1 MEKRS
6 YELAGNLNSCSIK
19 LRTKKHL
26 LLPESNVQAS
36 HTGGVKKS
44 GICLLLALLCFAFSP
59 FVQAQAKDFQ
69 IEVLLFENLRPGS
82 AAGATLYV
90 PRLGNSI
97 SLTGDKAAELGY
109 QEIAEPTMLVEHAEQ
124 IKKSAN
130 YRLLSHIAWRQPGLD
145 NASARGI
152 RVFAGRALKIHLPGN
167 YREYDKFVPVS
178 ATPSFDGDSREISTT
193 TVSGTIKVRL
203 GRFLHLDSRLVFTD
217 TNAQRSYRLD
227 HSRKMRSRE
236 LHFKPVQLRF
246 SRYPIDSEG

>member
-1 MEKRS
+1 M
-6 YELAGNLNSCSIK
+6 SCSIK

-36 HTGGVKKS
+36 HSGGVKKS
-44 GICLLLALLCFAFSP
+44 GICLLLTLLCFAFSP
-59 FVQAQAKDFQ
+59 FVQAKDFQ

-97 SLTGDKAAELGY
+97 SLSGDKAAELGY
-109 QEIAEPTMLVEHAEQ
+109 QEIEEPTMLAEHAEQ

-130 YRLLSHIAWRQPGLD
+130 YRLLSHISWRQPGLD
-145 NASARGI
+145 NATARGI
-152 RVFAGRALKIHLPGN
+152 RVFAGRGLKIHLPGN
-167 YREYDKFVPVS
+167 YREYDKFVPVT
-178 ATPSFDGDSREISTT
+178 ATPAFDGESREISTT

-217 TNAQRSYRLD
+217 TNARRSYRLD

-236 LHFKPVQLRF
+236 LHYIDNPRF
-246 SRYPIDSEG
+246 GFLVRIIPLDA